1 MDWEKISV
9 NHVADKGLIYSI
21 DEELSQLNNKNS
33 NELKMNKGLE
43 QIFSKDSIMAEKHIG
58 NAR

>member
-21 DEELSQLNNKNS
+21 DKELSQLNNKNS

-43 QIFSKDSIMAEKHIG
+43 
-58 NAR
+58 

>member
-43 QIFSKDSIMAEKHIG
+43 QIFF
-58 NAR
+58 